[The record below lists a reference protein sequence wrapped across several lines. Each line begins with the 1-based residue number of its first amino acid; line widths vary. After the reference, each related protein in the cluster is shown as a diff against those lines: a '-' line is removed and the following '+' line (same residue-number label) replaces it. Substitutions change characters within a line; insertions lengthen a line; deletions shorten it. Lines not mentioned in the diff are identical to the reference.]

1 MKRLIIRGI
10 GTALPKKVLT
20 NFDLERLVD
29 TSDEWITTRTGIK
42 ERRIVDNN
50 TATSDLVI
58 EASKKAIR
66 EAGIEPLNIDMV
78 IVATDTPDNAYPST
92 ACWVQKGLKI
102 NSMPAVDIVA
112 GCTGWLYGLELASG
126 LLSTGGYKNIL
137 VAGGEVMSKVVNWED
152 RATCVLFGD
161 GAGATIVSPTDKN
174 YGLLSCVLG
183 ADGNLGELLVQPAG
197 GTRLPASEETVKRNL
212 HTVHMQGN
220 EVFKHAVR
228 RMEEAALQALKTA
241 QVSSRDISLFIPHQ
255 ANMRIIEATC
265 KRTGIPLEKTYNT
278 IERYG
283 NMSAAS
289 LPVTLAEA
297 KRDGRIKE
305 GDLILFAAFGAGFT
319 WGAAVLRWGNSD

>member
-1 MKRLIIRGI
+1 M

-20 NFDLERLVD
+20 NFDLEKLVD

-50 TATSDLVI
+50 TATSDLVVD
-58 EASKKAIR
+58 ASKKAIK
-66 EAGIEPLNIDMV
+66 EAGINPEDIDML

-92 ACWVQKGLKI
+92 ACWVQKGLRI

-137 VAGGEVMSKVVNWED
+137 VAGGEVMSKMVNWED

-161 GAGATIVSPTDKN
+161 GAGATIVSPTDKS

-197 GTRLPASEETVKRNL
+197 GTRLPASEETVKKKL
-212 HTVHMQGN
+212 HTVRMQGN

-228 RMEEAALQALKTA
+228 RMGEAAFQALKIA
-241 QVSSRDISLFIPHQ
+241 GVSSKDISLFIPHQ
-255 ANMRIIEATC
+255 ANIRIIEATC

-278 IERYG
+278 IQRYG

-297 KRDGRIKE
+297 KRDGKIKE

-319 WGAAVLRWGNSD
+319 WGAAVLRWGEE

>member
-1 MKRLIIRGI
+1 MRRLAIKGM
-10 GTALPKKVLT
+10 GTALPEKVLT
-20 NFDLERLVD
+20 NLDLERMVD

-58 EASKKAIR
+58 EASKKALK
-66 EAGIEPLNIDMV
+66 EAKIEPSDIDMV

-112 GCTGWLYGLELASG
+112 GCTGWLYGLELATG
-126 LLSTGGYKNIL
+126 LIATGIYKNIL
-137 VAGGEVMSKVVNWED
+137 VAGAEVMSKVINWED
-152 RATCVLFGD
+152 RDTCVLFGD
-161 GAGATIVSPTDKN
+161 GAGATIVSPTKKDS
-174 YGLLSCVLG
+174 GLLSCVLG

-197 GTRLPASEETVKRNL
+197 GTRLPASEETVKNKL
-212 HTVHMQGN
+212 HTVHMKGN
-220 EVFKHAVR
+220 DVFKHAVR
-228 RMEEAALQALKTA
+228 RMGEAALKVLELAEVTSK
-241 QVSSRDISLFIPHQ
+241 DIALFIPHQ
-255 ANMRIIEATC
+255 ANIRIIEATC
-265 KRTGIPLEKTYNT
+265 KRAGIPMEKTYNT
-278 IERYG
+278 IQRYG

-289 LPVTLAEA
+289 LPITLTEA

-319 WGAAVLRWGNSD
+319 WGAAVLRWGNQ

>member
-1 MKRLIIRGI
+1 M

-20 NFDLERLVD
+20 NFDLEKLVD

-50 TATSDLVI
+50 TATSDLVVD
-58 EASKKAIR
+58 ASKRAIK
-66 EAGIEPLNIDMV
+66 EAGINPEDIDML

-92 ACWVQKGLKI
+92 ACWVQKGLRI

-161 GAGATIVSPTDKN
+161 GAGATIVSPTDKS

-197 GTRLPASEETVKRNL
+197 GTRLPASEETVKKKL
-212 HTVHMQGN
+212 HTVRMQGN

-228 RMEEAALQALKTA
+228 RMGEAAFQALKIA
-241 QVSSRDISLFIPHQ
+241 GVSSKDISLFIPHQ
-255 ANMRIIEATC
+255 ANIRIIEATC

-278 IERYG
+278 IQRYG

-319 WGAAVLRWGNSD
+319 WGAAVLRWGSSD